1 MQYIA
6 LNGFRHPLNR
16 YFNLVKVQCVNE
28 FDWNNK
34 TINKLNALIKTPTIL
49 IGFSD
54 GATAALHISAINPNI
69 QVVYAHSPMIPD
81 ILPTRPTLNIW
92 LYRTK
97 GDTTPT
103 YKNTLRIHDLL
114 TDSPVL
120 YHDIKT
126 LNPLPHLPIRDLATL
141 VMAWK
146 KHQFHNCIP
155 HLPQGLISETFR

>member
-16 YFNLVKVQCVNE
+16 YFNDKVQCVNE

-34 TINKLNALIKTPTIL
+34 TIHKLNALIKTPTIL

-81 ILPTRPTLNIW
+81 ILPTRPKSYVTLF
-92 LYRTK
+92 RTR

-103 YKNTLRIHDLL
+103 YRATLRIHELL
-114 TDSPVL
+114 AHKITSCII
-120 YHDIKT
+120 YTI
-126 LNPLPHLPIRDLATL
+126 NPLPPLPIRDFATL

-146 KHQFHNCIP
+146 KHQFHNCLFC
-155 HLPQGLISETFR
+155 LPEEIINETFH

>member
-16 YFNLVKVQCVNE
+16 YFNDKVQCVNE
-28 FDWNNK
+28 FDWNTR
-34 TINKLNALIKTPTIL
+34 TISRLSNLIKTPTVL

-54 GATAALHISAINPNI
+54 GATAVLHIAAVNPHI
-69 QVVYAHSPMIPD
+69 VIAYAHSPMMPAR
-81 ILPTRPTLNIW
+81 LPQWSQTLFR
-92 LYRTK
+92 LFRTM

-103 YKNTLRIHDLL
+103 FKETEKVFHLMQEQNISVEMSSLQ
-114 TDSPVL
+114 
-120 YHDIKT
+120 
-126 LNPLPHLPIRDLATL
+126 PLPALPIRDFATL

-155 HLPQGLISETFR
+155 CLPQELISETFR